1 MEQKLLGDAPSK
13 MERSWVSERFR
24 QNEGLGSV
32 KSLDVYPLFCITC
45 ATSRPR
51 RQEEQQLRAAGA
63 APAAESRAASAPK
76 AAAAKAQAPKA
87 AKAAQVGTT
96 GDILSGWEDDGR
108 MTGKYR
114 MRQF

>member
-1 MEQKLLGDAPSK
+1 MLRQKWNDLG
-13 MERSWVSERFR
+13 FR
-24 QNEGLGSV
+24 NGSV
-32 KSLDVYPLFCITC
+32 KMKVWAPLNHS
-45 ATSRPR
+45 SRPR